1 MGRFPRLFSGAQYNH
16 KCSYKTTHGSRRLVR
31 EDVTIA
37 EDGIMQ
43 ILKEEATRQRM

>member
-16 KCSYKTTHGSRRLVR
+16 NCSYKAMHGSRSVR

-37 EDGIMQ
+37 AEAGIMQ